1 MNDDIRK
8 TAEEI
13 SKPMEEIADNLQKNK
28 RFEME
33 KGSFNIDSFIK
44 KLLSVRGK
52 KNMQVKLKEKNV
64 TSVCNK
70 AK

>member
-1 MNDDIRK
+1 MDK
-8 TAEEI
+8 
-13 SKPMEEIADNLQKNK
+13 S
-28 RFEME
+28 
-33 KGSFNIDSFIK
+33 SFNIDSFIK